1 MQGEAGTSRNPVSV
15 VKTYLEMIKV
25 EHSIFAL
32 PFAMMGMM
40 YAANGFPGWRIFF
53 WILVAMISARTAA
66 MTFNRIADW
75 KYDALNPRTA
85 SRAIPSGTLKL
96 HHAWS
101 FFIVACFVFFAA
113 AASLNRLT
121 LILSPIALFVLLF
134 YSYTKRFTWLSHFFV
149 GLSLGLAP
157 AAAWIAVKGS
167 FEWTPVFWIL
177 GVTFWTG
184 GFDIL
189 YSLQDEE
196 FDRKHGLQSITARF
210 GRVAAIRTS
219 RVVHALSVIFFIL
232 GGATVGAGLPYYCG
246 VLFAAGVLL
255 YEQSLVSPEDL
266 SKLDIAFFTLNGYVA
281 IGMFFFALLD
291 VGGIGTSLLK

>member
-1 MQGEAGTSRNPVSV
+1 MKAEVRTAQHRISLL
-15 VKTYLEMIKV
+15 KTYLEMIKV

-32 PFAMMGMM
+32 PFAMIGMM
-40 YAANGFPGWRIFF
+40 YAVGGFPGWRIFF
-53 WILVAMISARTAA
+53 WILVAMVSARTAA

-85 SRAIPSGTLKL
+85 SRAIPSGALKM
-96 HHAWS
+96 HHAWT
-101 FFIVACFVFFAA
+101 FFFVACFVFFVA

-157 AAAWIAVKGS
+157 AASWIAVKGS
-167 FEWTPVFWIL
+167 FEWTPALWIL
-177 GVTFWTG
+177 GVTLWTG

-210 GRVAAIRTS
+210 GRVAAIRAS
-219 RVVHALSVIFFIL
+219 RTVHALSVIMFIL
-232 GGATVGAGLPYYCG
+232 GGAIVGAGVPYYCG
-246 VLFAAGVLL
+246 VLFASGILL
-255 YEQSLVSPEDL
+255 YEHSLVTPEDL
-266 SKLDIAFFTLNGYVA
+266 SKLDMAFFTLNGYVA
-281 IGMFFFALLD
+281 IGMFFFSLLD
-291 VGGIGTSLLK
+291 VGGTPL